1 MTTLRSCQIMTAEF
15 KAEVLRLMAQMTEVE
30 KREADNKMVGSYD
43 TIELQ
48 YKLVTNYYAYHGGK
62 KPKAM
67 TCPKAFVYHLGHSKV
82 TDPMTVEKTATGVRR
97 FTFFTLPVSSLIW
110 LLLIFL

>member
-1 MTTLRSCQIMTAEF
+1 MTAEF

-48 YKLVTNYYAYHGGK
+48 YKLVTNYYAYYGGK

-67 TCPKAFVYHLGHSKV
+67 TCPKAFVYHLGHSGA
-82 TDPMTVEKTATGVRR
+82 TGSTTVEKTATGVGE
-97 FTFFTLPVSSLIW
+97 FTFFALPVSGLIW
-110 LLLIFL
+110 LLLILL